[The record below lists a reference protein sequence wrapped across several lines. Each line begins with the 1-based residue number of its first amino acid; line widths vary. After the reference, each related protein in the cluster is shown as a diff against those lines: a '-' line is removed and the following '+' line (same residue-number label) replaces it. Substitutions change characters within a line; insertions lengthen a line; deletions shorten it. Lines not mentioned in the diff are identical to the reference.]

1 MGDLM
6 REVLESPLVL
16 MVNRDASTV
25 TFTDGDGYVRKYTTN
40 GKTEK
45 HQMPS
50 GTVETKMKWA
60 GQALVLE
67 TTVERMLKVTK
78 TYTMEPDPRRLVVLT
93 EMGGR
98 RGGDAPPP
106 LKAVYDEG
114 PPPEAH

>member
-6 REVLESPLVL
+6 REVLESPLLL
-16 MVNRDASTV
+16 MVSRDESTV

-50 GTVETKMKWA
+50 GTVETKTKWA
-60 GQALVLE
+60 GEALVLE
-67 TTVERMLKVTK
+67 TEIGRVMRVTK
-78 TYTMEPDPRRLVVLT
+78 TYTIEPDPWRLVVLT

-98 RGGDAPPP
+98 RGGDAPPT
-106 LKAVYDEG
+106 LKAVYDAG
-114 PPPEAH
+114 PPPEAD